1 MNESELKDYI
11 LSFAEVEIDTN
22 TEPSHT
28 IYKTLVD
35 KEPKIFALILNNS
48 KPVQITLKCDRLLA
62 KKLRAEYESVMPAQN
77 MNKHLWNRIVC
88 SGQLTDD
95 DTKDL
100 VNLSYHLVKNN
111 S

>member
-11 LSFAEVEIDTN
+11 LSFAEVEIDTT

-48 KPVQITLKCDRLLA
+48 KPVQITLKCDRL
-62 KKLRAEYESVMPAQN
+62 PAQN